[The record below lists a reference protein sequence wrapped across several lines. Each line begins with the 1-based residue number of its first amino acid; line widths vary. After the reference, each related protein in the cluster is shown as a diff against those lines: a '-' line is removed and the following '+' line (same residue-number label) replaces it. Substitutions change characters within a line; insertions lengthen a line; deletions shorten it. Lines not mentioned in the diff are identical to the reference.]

1 MNRTSKITLWFVAA
15 TGLLV
20 ISLSAQ
26 VTVRKDVVK
35 KPLQLFSIDNIQFLP
50 NSPASLRL
58 GSQVKV
64 KFDYSSP
71 QEVRIF
77 VRPMTK
83 GALTPNYA
91 ASGAGLSPAGKG
103 VGEGNFTIK
112 KRAAFV
118 DQVRFQMYNND
129 QSKLLF
135 EKLVKV
141 RFSFSL
147 QVRNAYNKKP
157 YFNKFIWLTG
167 IVQEEQSYWYVGSKD
182 PHTILWQTLGY
193 TYPTMKQVTLTCT
206 MQYIGDDVM
215 GTPCNAV
222 YVIGTDVP
230 NTGSYTFVLPDS
242 IPYMGEFRIQII
254 GYGGLVSNTYNT
266 GIY

>member
-1 MNRTSKITLWFVAA
+1 MNKTSFWFVAA
-15 TGLLV
+15 TCLLV
-20 ISLSAQ
+20 ISLPAQ

-50 NSPASLRL
+50 NSPAALRL

-91 ASGAGLSPAGKG
+91 AHGAGLSPVGKG
-103 VGEGNFTIK
+103 AGEGNFTIK

-147 QVRNAYNKKP
+147 LIRNVYNKKP
-157 YFNKFIWLTG
+157 YLKKFIWLTG
-167 IVQEEQSYWYVGSKD
+167 IVEEDQSYWYVGSKD
-182 PHTILWQTLGY
+182 PHTVLWKTLGY
-193 TYPTMKQVTLTCT
+193 TYPNIKQVTLTCCK
-206 MQYIGDDVM
+206 QYIGDDLTE
-215 GTPCNAV
+215 TPCNTV
-222 YVIGTDVP
+222 YVVGSDVP
-230 NTGSYTFVLPDS
+230 NTGSYTFVLPDG
-242 IPYMGEFRIQII
+242 IPYMGEFELQII
-254 GYGGLVSNTYNT
+254 GYGGLVSNKYHI